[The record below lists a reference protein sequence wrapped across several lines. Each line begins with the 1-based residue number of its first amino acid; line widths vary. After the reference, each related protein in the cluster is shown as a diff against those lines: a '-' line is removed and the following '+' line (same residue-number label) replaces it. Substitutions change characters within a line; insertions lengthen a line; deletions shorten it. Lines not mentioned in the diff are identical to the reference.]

1 MHKRL
6 YPLAH
11 LGVLIDKIP
20 GLPHNHGSAT
30 LLVRSYILLVSF
42 IVESYDI
49 SRRLHNL
56 RCGAVVHIKHNL
68 TGISVVIAEVEHDIR
83 LGASEAIDALV
94 IIPDNEQII
103 LRLCK
108 KPYCVILN
116 LIDILKLIDK
126 DILKLALPCRKDV
139 PPRHE
144 KLVGIAQHILKIY
157 LSAAAQLTGILLI
170 NASEYI
176 RRAVG

>member
-11 LGVLIDKIP
+11 LGVLIDKIL
-20 GLPHNHGSAT
+20 GLPHNHGSAA
-30 LLVRSYILLVSF
+30 LLVHSYILLVSF
-42 IVESYDI
+42 IVESYDV

-56 RCGAVVHIKHNL
+56 RCGAVVHIKHDL
-68 TGISVVIAEVEHDIR
+68 SEVEHDIR
-83 LGASEAIDALV
+83 LRASEAIDALV

-108 KPYCVILN
+108 KPYRVMLN
-116 LIDILKLIDK
+116 LIDILKFIDK

-139 PPRHE
+139 PPRRE

-157 LSAAAQLTGILLI
+157 LSAAAQLT
-170 NASEYI
+170 
-176 RRAVG
+176 